1 MTAGAKACA
10 PVDAETM
17 RPGLEWRICFEDPRM
32 KSWLFLAIAI
42 IADVAA
48 TSGLRSSEGFTKLWP
63 SLFAVAGYAL
73 ALYFLSLTLKSI
85 PVGIAYGVWAGL
97 GIVLVTLVGWLVY
110 GQKLDAAGML
120 GMALIVLGVVVINV
134 FSESGMR

>member
-1 MTAGAKACA
+1 MTAGAKGGA
-10 PVDAETM
+10 DTM
-17 RPGLEWRICFEDPRM
+17 RLGLEWRICFKDPRM

-48 TSGLRSSEGFTKLWP
+48 TSGLRSSGGFTKLWP

-97 GIVLVTLVGWLVY
+97 GIVLVTLVGWLAY
-110 GQKLDAAGML
+110 GQKLDAAGVL

-134 FSESGMR
+134 FSTSGVH

>member
-1 MTAGAKACA
+1 
-10 PVDAETM
+10 
-17 RPGLEWRICFEDPRM
+17 M

-110 GQKLDAAGML
+110 GQKLDAAGVL
-120 GMALIVLGVVVINV
+120 GMALIVLGVVVINI

>member
-1 MTAGAKACA
+1 
-10 PVDAETM
+10 
-17 RPGLEWRICFEDPRM
+17 M

-63 SLFAVAGYAL
+63 SVFAVFGYSL
-73 ALYFLSLTLKSI
+73 ALYFLSLALKSI

-97 GIVLVTLVGWLVY
+97 GIVLVTLVGWLAY
-110 GQKLDAAGML
+110 GQKLDAAGVL
-120 GMALIVLGVVVINV
+120 GMALIVAGVLVINLL
-134 FSESGMR
+134 SKSAGH